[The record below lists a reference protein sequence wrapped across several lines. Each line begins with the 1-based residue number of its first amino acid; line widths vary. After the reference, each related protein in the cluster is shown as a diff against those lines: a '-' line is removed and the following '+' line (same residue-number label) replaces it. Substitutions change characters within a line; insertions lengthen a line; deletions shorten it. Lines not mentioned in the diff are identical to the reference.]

1 MLATENKMTGGNTIL
16 DSLRR
21 QRVLIVGLG
30 ATGLS
35 CARFLA
41 AQGVEVAVTDSRANP
56 PGLDVLQK
64 ELSDT
69 AVFVGGF
76 ESGAF
81 ERADVLLLSPGVSL
95 REPLVA
101 EARARGVE
109 ILGDVELFARLVAA
123 PVIAIT
129 GSNGKSTVT
138 TLVGAMAQAAG
149 RHVALGGNIGTPVL
163 DLLNPAKAQLA
174 HDLYVLELS
183 SFQLETT
190 QSLETVAATILN
202 ISEDHMDRYASLAD
216 YTAAKARIFHGSE
229 VLIVNRDDARVAA
242 TLEML
247 RCGRRLIH
255 FGLQPAAKGDFGV
268 FEQGGEN
275 WLCLGDEALMP
286 VADLHLRGQ
295 HNLANALAALALGQA
310 AGLPMAAMLE
320 TLQHFGGLP
329 HRCQWLGE
337 YRGVGWYNDSK
348 ATNVGAAIAA
358 ISGVEAEKIVL
369 IAGGQGKGQDFTP
382 LVEPLR
388 QRARAVVLLGEDSG
402 VIEAALQNSFTA
414 DALSLRH
421 VQNMAEAVSLAA
433 ELAQT
438 GDAVLL
444 SPACASFDM
453 FAGFE
458 QRGEVFMHQVESQ
471 LK

>member
-1 MLATENKMTGGNTIL
+1 MLATKKNMANESNIL

-41 AQGVEVAVTDSRANP
+41 AQGVEVAITDSRANP

-64 ELSDT
+64 ELPDT

-76 ESGAF
+76 ETSAF

-101 EARARGVE
+101 EARARGAEV
-109 ILGDVELFARLVAA
+109 LGDVELFARLVNV

-138 TLVGAMAQAAG
+138 TLVGAMARAAG
-149 RHVALGGNIGTPVL
+149 RKVAVGGNIGTPVL
-163 DLLNPAKAQLA
+163 DLLDEA

-190 QSLETVAATILN
+190 RSLEAVAATILN

-216 YTAAKARIFHGSE
+216 YTAAKARIFHGSG
-229 VLIVNRDDARVAA
+229 VLIVNRDDARVTA

-247 RCGRRLIH
+247 AGGRRLIH
-255 FGLQPAAKGDFGV
+255 FGLQVPVAGDFGIC
-268 FEQGGEN
+268 QNKGED
-275 WLCLGDEALMP
+275 WLCLGHEMGAEALLA
-286 VADLHLRGQ
+286 VAKLRIRGR

-320 TLQHFGGLP
+320 VLRDFAGLA

-337 YRGVGWYNDSK
+337 YRGVNWYNDSK

-358 ISGVEAEKIVL
+358 IRGVEAEKIVL

-382 LVEPLR
+382 LAEPLR
-388 QRARAVVLLGEDSG
+388 QRVRAVVLLGEDAEL
-402 VIEAALQNSFTA
+402 IETIVPES
-414 DALSLRH
+414 LSVCH
-421 VQNMAEAVSLAA
+421 AQSMAEAVKLAA
-433 ELAQT
+433 QVAQA

-444 SPACASFDM
+444 SPACASLDM
-453 FAGFE
+453 FRGFE
-458 QRGEVFMHQVESQ
+458 QRGEAFMQQVERQ
-471 LK
+471 LT

>member
-1 MLATENKMTGGNTIL
+1 MMLATKKNMANETNIL

-41 AQGVEVAVTDSRANP
+41 ARGVEVAITDSRTNP
-56 PGLDVLQK
+56 PGLDVLQR
-64 ELSDT
+64 ELPDT

-76 ESGAF
+76 ETSAF

-95 REPLVA
+95 CEPLVA

-109 ILGDVELFARLVAA
+109 VLGDVELFARLVSA

-138 TLVGAMAQAAG
+138 TLVGAMARAAG
-149 RHVALGGNIGTPVL
+149 RDVAVGGNIGMPVL
-163 DLLNPAKAQLA
+163 DLLDKA

-190 QSLETVAATILN
+190 HSLEAVAATILN

-216 YTAAKARIFHGSE
+216 YTAAKARIFYGNGA
-229 VLIVNRDDARVAA
+229 LIANRDDMRVRA
-242 TLEML
+242 TLDML
-247 RCGRRLIH
+247 AGGRRLIQ
-255 FGLQPAAKGDFGV
+255 FGLQAPAEGDFGIC
-268 FEQGGEN
+268 QNSGED
-275 WLCLGDEALMP
+275 WLCLGAEALLP
-286 VADLHLRGQ
+286 VAKLRIRGR

-320 TLQHFGGLP
+320 ALRDFAGLA

-337 YRGVGWYNDSK
+337 YQGVNWYNDSK

-358 ISGVEAEKIVL
+358 IRGVEAEKIVL

-382 LVEPLR
+382 LIEPLR
-388 QRARAVVLLGEDSG
+388 QRVRAVVLLGEDAEQ
-402 VIEAALQNSFTA
+402 IETILPES
-414 DALSLRH
+414 LSVRH
-421 VQNMAEAVSLAA
+421 AQSMAEAVKLAA
-433 ELAQT
+433 QVARA

-453 FAGFE
+453 FHGFE
-458 QRGEVFMHQVESQ
+458 QRGEAFMQQVESQ

>member
-1 MLATENKMTGGNTIL
+1 MLATKKNMANETNIL

-41 AQGVEVAVTDSRANP
+41 ERGVEVAITDSRANP

-64 ELSDT
+64 ELPDM

-76 ESGAF
+76 ETSAF

-101 EARARGVE
+101 EARARGAEV
-109 ILGDVELFARLVAA
+109 LGDVELFARLVRA

-149 RHVALGGNIGTPVL
+149 RKVAVGGNIGTPVL
-163 DLLNPAKAQLA
+163 DLFDEA

-190 QSLETVAATILN
+190 HSLEAVAATILN

-216 YTAAKARIFHGSE
+216 YTAAKARIFHGSGA
-229 VLIVNRDDARVAA
+229 LIVNRDDARVTA

-247 RCGRRLIH
+247 AGGRRLIH
-255 FGLQPAAKGDFGV
+255 FGLQSPAEGDFGIC
-268 FEQGGEN
+268 QNSGED
-275 WLCLGDEALMP
+275 WLCLGAEALLP
-286 VADLHLRGQ
+286 VAKLGIRGR

-310 AGLPMAAMLE
+310 GGLPMAAMLKA
-320 TLQHFGGLP
+320 LQNFGGLA

-337 YRGVGWYNDSK
+337 YRGVDWYNDSK

-358 ISGVEAEKIVL
+358 IRGVEAEKIVL

-382 LVEPLR
+382 LAEPLR
-388 QRARAVVLLGEDSG
+388 QRVRAVVLLGEDAEL
-402 VIEAALQNSFTA
+402 IETILPES
-414 DALSLRH
+414 LSLH
-421 VQNMAEAVSLAA
+421 HAQSMAEAVKLAA
-433 ELAQT
+433 QVAQA

-453 FAGFE
+453 FRGFE
-458 QRGEVFMHQVESQ
+458 QRGEAFMQQVESQ